1 MSVYELW
8 YRLEKLGGQAD
19 FKVGGWRVY
28 WGRIEDD
35 SVCLNAQPGSGQ
47 W

>member
-19 FKVGGWRVY
+19 FKVGDWRVY
-28 WGRIEDD
+28 RGENR
-35 SVCLNAQPGSGQ
+35 G
-47 W
+47 